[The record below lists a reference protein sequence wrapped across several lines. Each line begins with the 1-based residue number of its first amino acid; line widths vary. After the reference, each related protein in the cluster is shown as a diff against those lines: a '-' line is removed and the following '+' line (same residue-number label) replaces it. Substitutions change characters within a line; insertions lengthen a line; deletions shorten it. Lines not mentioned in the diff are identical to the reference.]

1 MGREDMRIS
10 GKKGR
15 APLVPSLKLG
25 PTPSEGG
32 LGTDGANEQFRNSH
46 TARNMNKDG
55 SFHRKREQKPGNS
68 GVMESS
74 TARVVSSSQASE
86 AQSTRIEYG
95 RITGGSYK
103 DVLLTPRYNPGHA
116 RGMMTSR
123 VSRFSNS
130 SGVKSPMTARGSA
143 HTRQTPE
150 PSRHKQMDLKRQVA
164 PSARGRVHDTTTPG
178 SIVAE
183 LADQIKRLEGSM
195 DSEEPQ
201 KLEAMLRIS
210 KAIQIAA
217 EYIGIPAGI
226 LEMLRL
232 HENQRIRPKLGNQA
246 QVVSRKTNMPST
258 PEQKG
263 ITEEMVTRIKS
274 IRLKIS
280 SIEKTLFPDE

>member
-1 MGREDMRIS
+1 MC
-10 GKKGR
+10 
-15 APLVPSLKLG
+15 
-25 PTPSEGG
+25 
-32 LGTDGANEQFRNSH
+32 H
-46 TARNMNKDG
+46 TCVLIVHEVA
-55 SFHRKREQKPGNS
+55 
-68 GVMESS
+68 GVGVC
-74 TARVVSSSQASE
+74 A
-86 AQSTRIEYG
+86 
-95 RITGGSYK
+95 GGSYK

-123 VSRFSNS
+123 VSQFSNS
-130 SGVKSPMTARGSA
+130 PGVKSPMTARGSA
-143 HTRQTPE
+143 HTQQTPE
-150 PSRHKQMDLKRQVA
+150 PSRQKQMDLKRQVA
-164 PSARGRVHDTTTPG
+164 PSARGRVHDTATPG
-178 SIVAE
+178 SVVAE

-201 KLEAMLRIS
+201 KLEAMLHIS

-246 QVVSRKTNMPST
+246 QVVSAPVVSRKTNMPST

-263 ITEEMVTRIKS
+263 TTEEMVTRIKS

>member
-1 MGREDMRIS
+1 
-10 GKKGR
+10 
-15 APLVPSLKLG
+15 
-25 PTPSEGG
+25 
-32 LGTDGANEQFRNSH
+32 
-46 TARNMNKDG
+46 
-55 SFHRKREQKPGNS
+55 
-68 GVMESS
+68 
-74 TARVVSSSQASE
+74 
-86 AQSTRIEYG
+86 
-95 RITGGSYK
+95 
-103 DVLLTPRYNPGHA
+103 
-116 RGMMTSR
+116 
-123 VSRFSNS
+123 
-130 SGVKSPMTARGSA
+130 
-143 HTRQTPE
+143 
-150 PSRHKQMDLKRQVA
+150 MDLKRQVA

-246 QVVSRKTNMPST
+246 QVVSAPIVSRKTNMPST

-263 ITEEMVTRIKS
+263 TTEEMVTRIKS